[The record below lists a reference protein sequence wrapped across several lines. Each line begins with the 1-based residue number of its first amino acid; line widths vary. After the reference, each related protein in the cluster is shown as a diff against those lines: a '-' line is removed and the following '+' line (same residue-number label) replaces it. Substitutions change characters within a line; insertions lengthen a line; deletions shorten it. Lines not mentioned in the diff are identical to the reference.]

1 MPYLR
6 FFQGG
11 ILPPPNRT
19 ESGHWIGGEK
29 MRLLKTETGFKLEN
43 GGRSLELTKTDMA
56 KIRARVAGLQALNS
70 NVGHDNAYRQ
80 VLSEILTEGSHK

>member
-1 MPYLR
+1 
-6 FFQGG
+6 
-11 ILPPPNRT
+11 
-19 ESGHWIGGEK
+19 

-56 KIRARVAGLQALNS
+56 KIRTRVAGLQALNS
-70 NVGHDNAYRQ
+70 NVSHDNAYRQ